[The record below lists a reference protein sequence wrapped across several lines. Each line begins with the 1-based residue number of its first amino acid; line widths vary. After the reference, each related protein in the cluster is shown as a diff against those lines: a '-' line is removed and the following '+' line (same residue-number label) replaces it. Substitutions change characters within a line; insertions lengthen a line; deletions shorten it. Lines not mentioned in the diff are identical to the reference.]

1 MIEEGIINQKS
12 IKSQSTW
19 KKAHAALQ
27 KMEKQ
32 FKGTEKEDDYYD
44 ILNSMYYSI
53 DAKKIAPWGDDTITD
68 LRKDLKKLLGSKAS
82 QIIEGISEE
91 LENELVEDQQV
102 EDEEVLDEAKVKEEE
117 DEDDEEEEVE
127 ESADDAEEEDEEPE
141 VKEVSIPK
149 TKAGVIQAAV
159 DMLKKA
165 RKEDAQKIFAKM
177 AKVDESSEG
186 SVDESAKVIQTNN
199 DLKAKAK
206 VETVDFSE
214 DLDAVIAEEATLSDG
229 FRGKAGAIFEAVLTS
244 KLAHEMD
251 RLETEYAQ
259 NLEEEVSEVKSE
271 LVEKVDSY
279 LNYVVSNWM
288 ETNEVAVTEGLK
300 TEIAEDF
307 MTSLQ
312 AVFKEHYIDVPEGKV
327 DLVDEL
333 AEQVSELELTLN
345 KTTEDNIKLHESVQ
359 TLERADVVREQS
371 SELADTEAEK
381 LGTLVEDIEFD
392 SRDNFEMKVRVVKES
407 YFTKAISESVDELS
421 SIAGT
426 DEVQTDVSDVM
437 SRYTQ
442 AISKFNK

>member
-1 MIEEGIINQKS
+1 M
-12 IKSQSTW
+12 
-19 KKAHAALQ
+19 
-27 KMEKQ
+27 
-32 FKGTEKEDDYYD
+32 
-44 ILNSMYYSI
+44 SI
-53 DAKKIAPWGDDTITD
+53 DENKLENDLAVDD
-68 LRKDLKKLLGSKAS
+68 
-82 QIIEGISEE
+82 ISENAEE

-102 EDEEVLDEAKVKEEE
+102 EDEDILEAKVKEEE
-117 DEDDEEEEVE
+117 DEDDDEEEVE
-127 ESADDAEEEDEEPE
+127 ESADEEDDEDEEPE
-141 VKEVSIPK
+141 VKEISIPK

-177 AKVDESSEG
+177 AKVDESEDDG
-186 SVDESAKVIQTNN
+186 SVDKAIKSAPQKKNE
-199 DLKAKAK
+199 LKAKAK
-206 VETVDFSE
+206 VESVDFSE
-214 DLDAVIAEEATLSDG
+214 DLDAVIAEEVTLSDG

-244 KLAHEMD
+244 KLASEMD

-259 NLEEEVSEVKSE
+259 NLEEEVSDVKTE

-288 ETNEVAVTEGLK
+288 ETNEVAVTEGLR

-312 AVFKEHYIDVPEGKV
+312 SVFKEHYIDVPEGKV

-333 AEQVSELELTLN
+333 SASVAELEETLN

-359 TLERADVVREQS
+359 TLERAEVVREQS
-371 SELADTEAEK
+371 SGLADTEAEK

-392 SRDNFEMKVRVVKES
+392 NKDNFEMKVKVVKES
-407 YFTKAISESVDELS
+407 YFTKELSESTDELS
-421 SIAGT
+421 SVAGT
-426 DEVQTDVSDVM
+426 DEAPADVSDVM

>member
-1 MIEEGIINQKS
+1 M
-12 IKSQSTW
+12 
-19 KKAHAALQ
+19 
-27 KMEKQ
+27 
-32 FKGTEKEDDYYD
+32 
-44 ILNSMYYSI
+44 SI
-53 DAKKIAPWGDDTITD
+53 DENKLEND
-68 LRKDLKKLLGSKAS
+68 LAVD
-82 QIIEGISEE
+82 GISEDAEE

-102 EDEEVLDEAKVKEEE
+102 EDEEVLDEAKVKEDE

-165 RKEDAQKIFAKM
+165 RKEDAQKIYAKM
-177 AKVDESSEG
+177 AKVDESEDDG
-186 SVDESAKVIQTNN
+186 SVDKSIKAAPQKKN

-206 VETVDFSE
+206 VESVDFSD

-244 KLAHEMD
+244 KLSQEMD

-288 ETNEVAVTEGLK
+288 ETNEVAVTEGLR

-327 DLVDEL
+327 DLVDDL
-333 AEQVSELELTLN
+333 AEQVAELEVTLN

-359 TLERADVVREQS
+359 TLERADIVREQS
-371 SELADTEAEK
+371 SGLADTEAEK
-381 LGTLVEDIEFD
+381 LGALVEDIEFD
-392 SRDNFEMKVRVVKES
+392 NKDNFEMKVRVVKES

-426 DEVQTDVSDVM
+426 DEVQADVSDVM

>member
-1 MIEEGIINQKS
+1 M
-12 IKSQSTW
+12 
-19 KKAHAALQ
+19 
-27 KMEKQ
+27 
-32 FKGTEKEDDYYD
+32 
-44 ILNSMYYSI
+44 SI
-53 DAKKIAPWGDDTITD
+53 DENKLEND
-68 LRKDLKKLLGSKAS
+68 LAVD
-82 QIIEGISEE
+82 GISEDAEE

-117 DEDDEEEEVE
+117 DEDDEEEEVD

-165 RKEDAQKIFAKM
+165 RKEDAQKIYAKM
-177 AKVDESSEG
+177 AKVDESEDDG
-186 SVDESAKVIQTNN
+186 SIDKSIKAAPQKKN

-206 VETVDFSE
+206 VESVDFSD

-259 NLEEEVSEVKSE
+259 NLEEEVSDVKSE

-288 ETNEVAVTEGLK
+288 ETNEVAVTEGLR

-327 DLVDEL
+327 DLVDDL
-333 AEQVSELELTLN
+333 AQQVAELEETLN

-359 TLERADVVREQS
+359 TLERADIVREQS
-371 SELADTEAEK
+371 SGLADTEAEK
-381 LGTLVEDIEFD
+381 LSTLVEDIEFD
-392 SRDNFEMKVRVVKES
+392 NRDNFEMKVRVVKES

-426 DEVQTDVSDVM
+426 DEVQADVSDVM

>member
-1 MIEEGIINQKS
+1 M
-12 IKSQSTW
+12 
-19 KKAHAALQ
+19 
-27 KMEKQ
+27 
-32 FKGTEKEDDYYD
+32 
-44 ILNSMYYSI
+44 SI
-53 DAKKIAPWGDDTITD
+53 DENKLEND
-68 LRKDLKKLLGSKAS
+68 LAVD
-82 QIIEGISEE
+82 GISEDAEE

-102 EDEEVLDEAKVKEEE
+102 EDEEVLDEAKVKEDE

-165 RKEDAQKIFAKM
+165 RKEDAQKIYAKM
-177 AKVDESSEG
+177 AKVDESEDDG
-186 SVDESAKVIQTNN
+186 SVDKSIKAAPQKKN

-206 VETVDFSE
+206 VESVDFSE

-327 DLVDEL
+327 DLVDDL
-333 AEQVSELELTLN
+333 AEQVAELEVTLN

-359 TLERADVVREQS
+359 TLERADIVREQS
-371 SELADTEAEK
+371 SGLADTEAEK
-381 LGTLVEDIEFD
+381 LGALVEDIEFD
-392 SRDNFEMKVRVVKES
+392 NKDNFEMKVRVVKES

-426 DEVQTDVSDVM
+426 DEVQADVSDVM

>member
-1 MIEEGIINQKS
+1 
-12 IKSQSTW
+12 
-19 KKAHAALQ
+19 
-27 KMEKQ
+27 
-32 FKGTEKEDDYYD
+32 
-44 ILNSMYYSI
+44 
-53 DAKKIAPWGDDTITD
+53 
-68 LRKDLKKLLGSKAS
+68 
-82 QIIEGISEE
+82 
-91 LENELVEDQQV
+91 
-102 EDEEVLDEAKVKEEE
+102 
-117 DEDDEEEEVE
+117 
-127 ESADDAEEEDEEPE
+127 
-141 VKEVSIPK
+141 
-149 TKAGVIQAAV
+149 
-159 DMLKKA
+159 MLKAA

-177 AKVDESSEG
+177 AKVDESEDDG
-186 SVDESAKVIQTNN
+186 SVDGAIKSGPQKKA

-206 VETVDFSE
+206 VEAVDFDE

-244 KLAHEMD
+244 KLAHEVE

-259 NLEEEVSEVKSE
+259 NLEEEVSDVKNE

-288 ETNEVAVTEGLK
+288 ETNEVAVTEGLRA
-300 TEIAEDF
+300 EIAEDF

-333 AEQVSELELTLN
+333 AGQVAELEETLN

-359 TLERADVVREQS
+359 TLERAEVVREQS
-371 SELADTEAEK
+371 SGLADTEAEK

-392 SRDNFEMKVRVVKES
+392 NKDNFEMKVKVVKES
-407 YFTKAISESVDELS
+407 YFTKEISESSDELS
-421 SIAGT
+421 TIAGT
-426 DEVQTDVSDVM
+426 DEAPAEISDSM

>member
-1 MIEEGIINQKS
+1 M
-12 IKSQSTW
+12 
-19 KKAHAALQ
+19 
-27 KMEKQ
+27 
-32 FKGTEKEDDYYD
+32 
-44 ILNSMYYSI
+44 SI
-53 DAKKIAPWGDDTITD
+53 DENKLEND
-68 LRKDLKKLLGSKAS
+68 LAVD
-82 QIIEGISEE
+82 GISEDAEE

-117 DEDDEEEEVE
+117 DEDDEDEEVD
-127 ESADDAEEEDEEPE
+127 ESAHEDDEEDEEPE

-165 RKEDAQKIFAKM
+165 RKEDAQKIYAKM
-177 AKVDESSEG
+177 AKVDESEDDG
-186 SVDESAKVIQTNN
+186 SVDKSIKAAPQKKN

-206 VETVDFSE
+206 VESVDFSD

-288 ETNEVAVTEGLK
+288 ETNEVAVTEGLR

-333 AEQVSELELTLN
+333 AEQVSELEETLN

-371 SELADTEAEK
+371 SGLADTEAEK
-381 LGTLVEDIEFD
+381 LSTLVEDIEFD
-392 SRDNFEMKVRVVKES
+392 NKDNFEMKVKVVKES

-426 DEVQTDVSDVM
+426 DEVQADVSDTM

-442 AISKFNK
+442 AISKYNK

>member
-1 MIEEGIINQKS
+1 M
-12 IKSQSTW
+12 
-19 KKAHAALQ
+19 
-27 KMEKQ
+27 
-32 FKGTEKEDDYYD
+32 
-44 ILNSMYYSI
+44 SI
-53 DAKKIAPWGDDTITD
+53 DENKLEND
-68 LRKDLKKLLGSKAS
+68 LAVD
-82 QIIEGISEE
+82 GISEDAEE

-117 DEDDEEEEVE
+117 DEDDEDEEVD
-127 ESADDAEEEDEEPE
+127 ESAHEDDEEDEEPE

-165 RKEDAQKIFAKM
+165 RKEDAQKIYAKM
-177 AKVDESSEG
+177 AKVDESEDDG
-186 SVDESAKVIQTNN
+186 SIDKSIKAAPQKKN

-206 VETVDFSE
+206 VESVDFSD

-259 NLEEEVSEVKSE
+259 NLEEEVSDVKSE

-288 ETNEVAVTEGLK
+288 ETNEVAVTEGLR

-333 AEQVSELELTLN
+333 AEQVSELEETLN

-359 TLERADVVREQS
+359 TLERADIVREQS
-371 SELADTEAEK
+371 SGLADTEAEK
-381 LGTLVEDIEFD
+381 LSTLVEDIEFD
-392 SRDNFEMKVRVVKES
+392 NRDNFEMKVRVVKES

-426 DEVQTDVSDVM
+426 DEVQADVSDVM

>member
-1 MIEEGIINQKS
+1 M
-12 IKSQSTW
+12 
-19 KKAHAALQ
+19 
-27 KMEKQ
+27 
-32 FKGTEKEDDYYD
+32 
-44 ILNSMYYSI
+44 SI
-53 DAKKIAPWGDDTITD
+53 DENKLEND
-68 LRKDLKKLLGSKAS
+68 LAVD
-82 QIIEGISEE
+82 GISEDAEE

-117 DEDDEEEEVE
+117 DEDDEEEVD
-127 ESADDAEEEDEEPE
+127 ESAHEDDEEDEEPE

-165 RKEDAQKIFAKM
+165 RKEDAQKIYAKM

-186 SVDESAKVIQTNN
+186 SVDESAKVIQTKN

-244 KLAHEMD
+244 KLASEMD

-259 NLEEEVSEVKSE
+259 NLEEEVSDVKSE

-288 ETNEVAVTEGLK
+288 EENEVAVTEGLR

-333 AEQVSELELTLN
+333 AEQVSELEETLN

-359 TLERADVVREQS
+359 TLERAEVVREQS
-371 SELADTEAEK
+371 SGLADTEAEK

-392 SRDNFEMKVRVVKES
+392 NRDNFEMKVRVVKES

-426 DEVQTDVSDVM
+426 DEVQADVSDSM